1 MTWDFFH
8 VFSLLPHL
16 AYAIP
21 FKQHRDHYSFAQS
34 ISPKPDM
41 TEDRGL
47 KSYIFYSISLNH
59 HKALINRKDKPA
71 SLEWQRSVLCVR
83 GRTWFSSCSKCFFQ
97 CLSCVCLV
105 GGGGLLLPPYQE
117 EDTSKYAQ
125 VLRKTRGFTP
135 YILNVERAFCL
146 NQKDLLPWKSLQKS
160 TLLVLKPFRA
170 GRLKTEEKN

>member
-1 MTWDFFH
+1 MIWDFFH

-21 FKQHRDHYSFAQS
+21 FKQHTDHYSFAQS

-47 KSYIFYSISLNH
+47 KSYIFYSISFNH
-59 HKALINRKDKPA
+59 HKALINPKDKPA

-105 GGGGLLLPPYQE
+105 GGGRVAPFPLSRGRHLQICSNIME
-117 EDTSKYAQ
+117 N
-125 VLRKTRGFTP
+125 TRFHSLYSECGEGF
-135 YILNVERAFCL
+135 L
-146 NQKDLLPWKSLQKS
+146 S
-160 TLLVLKPFRA
+160 
-170 GRLKTEEKN
+170 

>member
-1 MTWDFFH
+1 MTVSGTFVPKFHDDLVFFH

-21 FKQHRDHYSFAQS
+21 FKQHTDHYSFAQS

-47 KSYIFYSISLNH
+47 KSYIFKSISLNH
-59 HKALINRKDKPA
+59 HKALINPKDKPA

-105 GGGGLLLPPYQE
+105 VGGGVAPFPLSRGRHLQICSNITENTGFHSLYSE
-117 EDTSKYAQ
+117 CGEG
-125 VLRKTRGFTP
+125 VL
-135 YILNVERAFCL
+135 
-146 NQKDLLPWKSLQKS
+146 S
-160 TLLVLKPFRA
+160 
-170 GRLKTEEKN
+170 